1 MMASFF
7 SLVWSFRTLHLVH
20 VASHLT
26 AVPIFF
32 HIIVMMT
39 GTIMTMMRDVK
50 DCFSYVVTH
59 TFFDKFPRS
68 TTVRTTFEL
77 LDKRGSVE
85 KQIDTYNIN
94 IY

>member
-39 GTIMTMMRDVK
+39 GDDNDYDARCQRLFLLRV
-50 DCFSYVVTH
+50 CSYAY
-59 TFFDKFPRS
+59 F
-68 TTVRTTFEL
+68 L
-77 LDKRGSVE
+77 
-85 KQIDTYNIN
+85 
-94 IY
+94 